1 MMKKRIFCLIGI
13 LLLAVCLI
21 QPAFASDG
29 IARLVD
35 EADLLT
41 DSEEAALSAKLD
53 EISIRQ
59 ALDVVIVT
67 VDSTGDRTATEYADD
82 TYDYSGYGEDGVLL
96 LISMD
101 EREWAVSTS
110 GYGITAFT
118 DAGLDYLTDQI
129 ADQMS
134 AGEWNDTFNSF
145 AGLCDEFISQARTG
159 SPYDSSNLPKKP
171 FTPILTGL
179 VSLGIGFV
187 IAFFRMNKWKNQL
200 YSVQAKAEAKDYVK
214 GGSLKLTEQKDLF
227 LYRRIDRRE
236 KSESSAGGSSTHTSS
251 SGKTHGGA
259 SGSF

>member
-1 MMKKRIFCLIGI
+1 MKKRILSLLGI
-13 LLLAVCLI
+13 LFLAMCLI

-35 EADLLT
+35 EADILT

-53 EISIRQ
+53 EISLRQ
-59 ALDVVIVT
+59 NLDVVIVA
-67 VDSTGDRTATEYADD
+67 VNSIGDRTATEYADD
-82 TYDYSGYGEDGVLL
+82 TYDYSGYSDDGVLL
-96 LISMD
+96 LISID

-118 DAGLDYLTDQI
+118 DAGLDYLTDQF

-134 AGEWNDTFNSF
+134 DGEWNDAFHSF
-145 AGLCDEFISQARTG
+145 AWLCDDFITQAKTG
-159 SPYDSSNLPKKP
+159 SPYDAGNLPKKP

-200 YSVQAKAEAKDYVK
+200 YSVQAKAAAKEYVK
-214 GGSLKLTEQKDLF
+214 GGSLRLTEQKDLF
-227 LYRRIDRRE
+227 LYRRVDRRE
-236 KSESSAGGSSTHTSS
+236 KSESSSGGSSTHTSS
-251 SGKTHGGA
+251 SGKTHGGT